1 MYHVNCHGC
10 KQQQQTVYTEQ
21 FTEVQQVGLSLDI
34 VRCVVCRLDNVIR
47 SDLVIVMDAG
57 LVKETAPPSQLLAQ
71 PDSAFSSLVD
81 AGGASS
87 AAALRKMAADFFA
100 ERAAGMKVG
109 AKPRPSLEETRRS
122 FQQP

>member
-1 MYHVNCHGC
+1 MVCQITVTIPSRSKKLTMYTHFLG
-10 KQQQQTVYTEQ
+10 
-21 FTEVQQVGLSLDI
+21 D
-34 VRCVVCRLDNVIR
+34 VCRLDNVIR

-57 LVKETAPPSQLLAQ
+57 LVKETAAPSQLLAR

-81 AGGASS
+81 ASGASS
-87 AAALRKMAADFFA
+87 AAALRKMASDFFA